1 MFKFLVGAVLVLAGL
16 YCVLAVGMY
25 AFQRK
30 LIYFPDSTHYTP
42 AEAGLSGVREVSL
55 HTPDGVKLVAWE
67 AKPASG
73 QPTLLYFHGNAGSL
87 AGRAERIRR
96 FANDGLGVLMLAYRG
111 YGGSEGLPSE
121 AAIVAD
127 AQLAHDYLVRGG
139 TQPSQIVAYGESLGT
154 GVAVQLAASR
164 QVGGV
169 ILDAPY
175 TALAAIGQER
185 YPFIPVRLFLTDR
198 FASDQHI
205 AHVRAPI
212 LIMHGDRDRT
222 IPLALGER
230 LFAVAP
236 EPKQMRIIKGAGHS
250 DIYAF
255 GAMQYVREF
264 LDTHVRRPAPAA
276 RQPG

>member
-1 MFKFLVGAVLVLAGL
+1 LSSLKFLVGAALVIAGL
-16 YCVLAVGMY
+16 YCFLAIGMY
-25 AFQRK
+25 TFQRK
-30 LIYFPDSTHYTP
+30 LIYYPDPTHYTP
-42 AEAGLSGVREVSL
+42 AEVGLSGVREVNL
-55 HTPDGVKLVAWE
+55 QTPDGVKLVAWE
-67 AKPASG
+67 SKPARG
-73 QPTLLYFHGNAGSL
+73 QPTLLYFHGNAGGL

-111 YGGSEGLPSE
+111 YGGSEGSPSE
-121 AAIVAD
+121 AAFIAD
-127 AQLAHDYLVRGG
+127 AQLAYDYLVKEG
-139 TQPSQIVAYGESLGT
+139 TQPRQIVAYGESLGT

-175 TALAAIGQER
+175 TSLADIGEEL

-205 AHVRAPI
+205 AGIHAPL

-222 IPLALGER
+222 IPLALGQR

-250 DIYAF
+250 DIYSF
-255 GAMQYVREF
+255 GAMQYVRDF
-264 LDTHVRRPAPAA
+264 LDSTVRQTEPAA
-276 RQPG
+276 R